1 MSIVALRPATAADS
15 EFCFQLHKAAM
26 GEYVHAIWGWNEQ
39 VQRDYHNRGF
49 APGQWQ
55 IITVEGTDV
64 GMLSVEYRQTETYL
78 ARIEVQPSHQ
88 GQGIGSRIVQ
98 NLLDQA
104 AKPGLPMVL
113 DVLMVNH
120 RAQALY
126 QRLEFVQTSQ
136 HGPDNIKV
144 RMSATPTE
152 STADASSCQDGL
164 LDAPSE

>member
-1 MSIVALRPATAADS
+1 MSIVALRSATAADS

-26 GEYVHAIWGWNEQ
+26 GEYVQAIWGWDEQ

-98 NLLDQA
+98 NLLDHA
-104 AKPGLPMVL
+104 AKTSLPVVL
-113 DVLMVNH
+113 DVLVVNH

-126 QRLEFVQTSQ
+126 HRLGFVQTAQ
-136 HGPDNIKV
+136 HGPDNIKI
-144 RMSATPTE
+144 RMSATPAE
-152 STADASSCQDGL
+152 STAGASACQDGL
-164 LDAPSE
+164 LNAPGE

>member
-15 EFCFQLHKAAM
+15 ELCCQLHKAAM
-26 GEYVHAIWGWNEQ
+26 GEYVQAIWGWDEQ
-39 VQRDYHNRGF
+39 AQRDYHNRGF

-88 GQGIGSRIVQ
+88 GQGIGSRTVQ

-104 AKPGLPMVL
+104 AKTSLPMVL

-126 QRLEFVQTSQ
+126 QRLGFAQTRPTRTRQ
-136 HGPDNIKV
+136 HQDQNERHPD
-144 RMSATPTE
+144 
-152 STADASSCQDGL
+152 
-164 LDAPSE
+164 